1 MLVLWGAFSDKLAA
15 LVHTRATPMLQNRF
29 IIHMRG
35 CHEYKEHPNPL
46 DNLPIN
52 WIFSGCNPTKS
63 DYHTLINEARTCL
76 RV

>member
-1 MLVLWGAFSDKLAA
+1 MLVLWGSPSDKLAT
-15 LVHTRATPMLQNRF
+15 LLQTRSTPMLQNRF

-35 CHEYKEHPNPL
+35 CHEYTTHPSHL
-46 DNLPIN
+46 DDLPIN

-63 DYHTLINEARTCL
+63 DYHTLINEARRCL